1 MTGFEPRTS
10 GVGSDR
16 STNCATT
23 TALLKDLCI
32 KTFFKSIPNIFQ
44 MFGLLWKRH
53 YLSKNCFSHILGNFW
68 VNFDHFLFQHLV
80 TLLNIEVY
88 DYR

>member
-23 TALLKDLCI
+23 TSRI
-32 KTFFKSIPNIFQ
+32 VNIV
-44 MFGLLWKRH
+44 
-53 YLSKNCFSHILGNFW
+53 LGKVLVAFNDNFC
-68 VNFDHFLFQHLV
+68 
-80 TLLNIEVY
+80 
-88 DYR
+88 